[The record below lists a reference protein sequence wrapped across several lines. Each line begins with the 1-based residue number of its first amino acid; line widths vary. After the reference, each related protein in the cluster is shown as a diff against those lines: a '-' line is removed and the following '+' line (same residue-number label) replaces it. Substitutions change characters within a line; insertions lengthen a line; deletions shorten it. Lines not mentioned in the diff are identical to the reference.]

1 VFSSV
6 IIKIELINK
15 GVTTHNMKLLNLI
28 FFLYLPLCALANENR
43 FVIESEAMKLKVEQV
58 ADGFGV
64 PWGIAVLSSN
74 ELLITEREGAIK
86 IFYIDKSKAVTLKN
100 TPDVLVDGQGG
111 MLDVVLAP
119 DFNTSSW
126 VYFTYVKD
134 VNGEG
139 ATVLARAKVKDHKL
153 SGWQELLVTE
163 SATSQNYHF
172 GSRITFDEAGHV
184 YFSVGDRG
192 VRPSAQDRSNHAG
205 TIIRLNSDGS
215 IPKDNPFNKVPHNT
229 KQTMKKPSVL
239 PEIWSYGHR
248 NPQGM
253 AYDLENKRLWSIE
266 HGPRGGD
273 EINLIRPANNYGW
286 PVISHG
292 KEYWGPVS
300 VGEATHRDDIS
311 APVKVYIPSIAPGSL
326 IYYAGDALPGWKGN
340 LLSGALK
347 LRHINRIVLDR
358 DGLFLKEERILED
371 LDERI
376 RALTQSPQGLI
387 YFTTDSGKI
396 YRISPYDKLPHYN

>member
-1 VFSSV
+1 
-6 IIKIELINK
+6 
-15 GVTTHNMKLLNLI
+15 MKLLHLMFVINILA
-28 FFLYLPLCALANENR
+28 LPLSAQANDNR

-58 ADGFGV
+58 AEGFGV
-64 PWGIAVLSSN
+64 PWGIAVLSTN

-86 IFYIDKSKAVTLKN
+86 IYYIDKSKAVTLKN
-100 TPDVLVDGQGG
+100 TPDVLADGQGG

-119 DFNTSSW
+119 DFKTSGW

-139 ATVLARAKVKDHKL
+139 ATVLARAKLKDQQF
-153 SGWQELLVTE
+153 SDWQELLVTE
-163 SATSQNYHF
+163 STTSQNYHF
-172 GSRITFDEAGHV
+172 GSRITFDETGHV

-192 VRPSAQDRSNHAG
+192 ARPSAQERSNHAG
-205 TIIRLNSDGS
+205 TIIRLNRDGS
-215 IPKDNPFNKVPHNT
+215 VPADNPFNK
-229 KQTMKKPSVL
+229 KPYTAKLIIKDSSVL

-253 AYDLENKRLWSIE
+253 AYDLKNKRLWSIE

-273 EINLIRPANNYGW
+273 EINLIEPANNYGW

-292 KEYWGPVS
+292 KEYWGPAS

-326 IYYAGDALPGWKGN
+326 IYYTGDALPGWKGN

-358 DGLFLKEERILED
+358 DGLFLKEERLLEN
-371 LDERI
+371 LGERI

-396 YRISPYDKLPHYN
+396 YRISPYDKLPHL